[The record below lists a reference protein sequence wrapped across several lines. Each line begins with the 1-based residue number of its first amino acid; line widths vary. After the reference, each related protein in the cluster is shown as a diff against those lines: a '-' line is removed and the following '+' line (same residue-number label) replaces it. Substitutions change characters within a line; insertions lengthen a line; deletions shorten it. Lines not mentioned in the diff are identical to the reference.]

1 MKKLFFITTLLIFSC
16 NSKTLS
22 EIEKGD
28 DEVIILSYLK
38 IENSSKQKIYN
49 FLENYVDKVILVE
62 PQSYGYGFYEYGDDI
77 LFIERFKNEGAIISH
92 AKNVSEGGVLQKD
105 YTEYNYYFEPYKV
118 DVFGKVSQD
127 LIDYLKPYN
136 LPIFYYPNIVRK
148 FPKKF
153 FSPNAKIKIGKTF
166 EPKIKFFP
174 PLKKEIIHFLECIK
188 KRKTPITDGNYA
200 LNISKIIEG
209 IEKQNSSGN

>member
-1 MKKLFFITTLLIFSC
+1 MKNLFFITTLLILSC

-38 IENSSKQKIYN
+38 IENSSKQEIYN

-77 LFIERFKNEGAIISH
+77 LFIERFKNEGAIINH

-136 LPIFYYPNIVRK
+136 LPIFYYPNIVS
-148 FPKKF
+148 
-153 FSPNAKIKIGKTF
+153 FSKGYESKW
-166 EPKIKFFP
+166 EE
-174 PLKKEIIHFLECIK
+174 LK
-188 KRKTPITDGNYA
+188 
-200 LNISKIIEG
+200 
-209 IEKQNSSGN
+209 

>member
-1 MKKLFFITTLLIFSC
+1 MKKLFFITTLIIFSC

-38 IENSSKQKIYN
+38 IENSSKKKIYN

-118 DVFGKVSQD
+118 DVFGEVSQD

-136 LPIFYYPNIVRK
+136 LPIFYYPNIVS
-148 FPKKF
+148 
-153 FSPNAKIKIGKTF
+153 FSKGYESKW
-166 EPKIKFFP
+166 EE
-174 PLKKEIIHFLECIK
+174 LK
-188 KRKTPITDGNYA
+188 
-200 LNISKIIEG
+200 
-209 IEKQNSSGN
+209 

>member
-22 EIEKGD
+22 EIEKGV

-38 IENSSKQKIYN
+38 IENSSKKKIYN

-118 DVFGKVSQD
+118 DVFGEVSQD

-136 LPIFYYPNIVRK
+136 LPIFYYPNIIS
-148 FPKKF
+148 
-153 FSPNAKIKIGKTF
+153 FSKGYESKW
-166 EPKIKFFP
+166 EE
-174 PLKKEIIHFLECIK
+174 LK
-188 KRKTPITDGNYA
+188 
-200 LNISKIIEG
+200 
-209 IEKQNSSGN
+209 

>member
-77 LFIERFKNEGAIISH
+77 LFIERFKNEDAIISH

-136 LPIFYYPNIVRK
+136 LPIFYYPNIVS
-148 FPKKF
+148 
-153 FSPNAKIKIGKTF
+153 FSKGYESKW
-166 EPKIKFFP
+166 EE
-174 PLKKEIIHFLECIK
+174 LK
-188 KRKTPITDGNYA
+188 
-200 LNISKIIEG
+200 
-209 IEKQNSSGN
+209 

>member
-38 IENSSKQKIYN
+38 IENSSKQEIYN

-77 LFIERFKNEGAIISH
+77 LFIERFKNEGAIINH

-136 LPIFYYPNIVRK
+136 LPIFYYPNIVS
-148 FPKKF
+148 
-153 FSPNAKIKIGKTF
+153 FSKGYESKW
-166 EPKIKFFP
+166 EE
-174 PLKKEIIHFLECIK
+174 LK
-188 KRKTPITDGNYA
+188 
-200 LNISKIIEG
+200 
-209 IEKQNSSGN
+209 

>member
-1 MKKLFFITTLLIFSC
+1 MKKLFSITTLLIFSC
-16 NSKTLS
+16 NSITLS

-28 DEVIILSYLK
+28 DEIIILSYLK
-38 IENSSKQKIYN
+38 IKNSSKKKIYN

-77 LFIERFKNEGAIISH
+77 LFIERFKNEGAIINH

-118 DVFGKVSQD
+118 DVFGEVSQD

-136 LPIFYYPNIVRK
+136 LPIFYYPNIVS
-148 FPKKF
+148 
-153 FSPNAKIKIGKTF
+153 FSKGYESKW
-166 EPKIKFFP
+166 EE
-174 PLKKEIIHFLECIK
+174 LK
-188 KRKTPITDGNYA
+188 
-200 LNISKIIEG
+200 
-209 IEKQNSSGN
+209 

>member
-1 MKKLFFITTLLIFSC
+1 MKKLFFIITLLIFSC
-16 NSKTLS
+16 NSRKLS

-38 IENSSKQKIYN
+38 IVNSSKQKIYN

-77 LFIERFKNEGAIISH
+77 LFIERFKNEGAIINH

-136 LPIFYYPNIVRK
+136 LPIFYYPNIVS
-148 FPKKF
+148 
-153 FSPNAKIKIGKTF
+153 FSKGYESKW
-166 EPKIKFFP
+166 EE
-174 PLKKEIIHFLECIK
+174 LK
-188 KRKTPITDGNYA
+188 
-200 LNISKIIEG
+200 
-209 IEKQNSSGN
+209 

>member
-1 MKKLFFITTLLIFSC
+1 MKKLFFITTLIIFSC

-38 IENSSKQKIYN
+38 IENSSKKKIYN

-118 DVFGKVSQD
+118 DVFGEVSQD

-136 LPIFYYPNIVRK
+136 LPIFYYPDIVS
-148 FPKKF
+148 
-153 FSPNAKIKIGKTF
+153 FSKGYESKW
-166 EPKIKFFP
+166 EE
-174 PLKKEIIHFLECIK
+174 LK
-188 KRKTPITDGNYA
+188 
-200 LNISKIIEG
+200 
-209 IEKQNSSGN
+209 

>member
-1 MKKLFFITTLLIFSC
+1 MKKLFFITTLLILSC

-22 EIEKGD
+22 EIEKGE

-77 LFIERFKNEGAIISH
+77 LFIERFKNEGAIINH

-136 LPIFYYPNIVRK
+136 LPIFYYPNIVS
-148 FPKKF
+148 
-153 FSPNAKIKIGKTF
+153 FSKGYESKW
-166 EPKIKFFP
+166 EE
-174 PLKKEIIHFLECIK
+174 LK
-188 KRKTPITDGNYA
+188 
-200 LNISKIIEG
+200 
-209 IEKQNSSGN
+209 

>member
-28 DEVIILSYLK
+28 DEIIILSYLK
-38 IENSSKQKIYN
+38 IKNSSKKKIYN

-118 DVFGKVSQD
+118 DVFGEVSQD

-136 LPIFYYPNIVRK
+136 LPIFYYPNIVS
-148 FPKKF
+148 
-153 FSPNAKIKIGKTF
+153 FSKGYESKW
-166 EPKIKFFP
+166 EE
-174 PLKKEIIHFLECIK
+174 LK
-188 KRKTPITDGNYA
+188 
-200 LNISKIIEG
+200 
-209 IEKQNSSGN
+209 

>member
-1 MKKLFFITTLLIFSC
+1 MKKLFSITTLLIFSC

-28 DEVIILSYLK
+28 DEIIILSYLK
-38 IENSSKQKIYN
+38 IKNSSKKKIYN

-118 DVFGKVSQD
+118 DVFGEVSQD

-136 LPIFYYPNIVRK
+136 LPIFYYPNIVS
-148 FPKKF
+148 
-153 FSPNAKIKIGKTF
+153 FSKGYESKW
-166 EPKIKFFP
+166 EE
-174 PLKKEIIHFLECIK
+174 LK
-188 KRKTPITDGNYA
+188 
-200 LNISKIIEG
+200 
-209 IEKQNSSGN
+209 

>member
-1 MKKLFFITTLLIFSC
+1 M
-16 NSKTLS
+16 
-22 EIEKGD
+22 
-28 DEVIILSYLK
+28 
-38 IENSSKQKIYN
+38 
-49 FLENYVDKVILVE
+49 VE

-136 LPIFYYPNIVRK
+136 LPIFYYPNIVS
-148 FPKKF
+148 
-153 FSPNAKIKIGKTF
+153 FSKGDESKW
-166 EPKIKFFP
+166 EE
-174 PLKKEIIHFLECIK
+174 LK
-188 KRKTPITDGNYA
+188 
-200 LNISKIIEG
+200 
-209 IEKQNSSGN
+209 

>member
-1 MKKLFFITTLLIFSC
+1 MKKLFFITTLLLISC

-38 IENSSKQKIYN
+38 IENSSKQEIYN

-136 LPIFYYPNIVRK
+136 LPIFYYPNIVS
-148 FPKKF
+148 
-153 FSPNAKIKIGKTF
+153 FSKGYESKW
-166 EPKIKFFP
+166 EE
-174 PLKKEIIHFLECIK
+174 LK
-188 KRKTPITDGNYA
+188 
-200 LNISKIIEG
+200 
-209 IEKQNSSGN
+209 

>member
-136 LPIFYYPNIVRK
+136 LPIFYYPNIVS
-148 FPKKF
+148 
-153 FSPNAKIKIGKTF
+153 FSKGY
-166 EPKIKFFP
+166 E
-174 PLKKEIIHFLECIK
+174 
-188 KRKTPITDGNYA
+188 
-200 LNISKIIEG
+200 SK
-209 IEKQNSSGN
+209 

>member
-1 MKKLFFITTLLIFSC
+1 MKKLFSITTLLIFSC

-118 DVFGKVSQD
+118 DVFGEVSQD

-136 LPIFYYPNIVRK
+136 LPILYYPNIVS
-148 FPKKF
+148 
-153 FSPNAKIKIGKTF
+153 FSKGYESKW
-166 EPKIKFFP
+166 EE
-174 PLKKEIIHFLECIK
+174 LK
-188 KRKTPITDGNYA
+188 
-200 LNISKIIEG
+200 
-209 IEKQNSSGN
+209 

>member
-28 DEVIILSYLK
+28 NEVIILSYLK
-38 IENSSKQKIYN
+38 IENSSKQKIFN
-49 FLENYVDKVILVE
+49 FLENYVNKVILVE

-136 LPIFYYPNIVRK
+136 LPIFYYPNIVS
-148 FPKKF
+148 
-153 FSPNAKIKIGKTF
+153 FSKGYESKW
-166 EPKIKFFP
+166 EE
-174 PLKKEIIHFLECIK
+174 LK
-188 KRKTPITDGNYA
+188 
-200 LNISKIIEG
+200 
-209 IEKQNSSGN
+209 

>member
-1 MKKLFFITTLLIFSC
+1 MKKLLLFSLLVLFGC

-22 EIEKGD
+22 EIKKGD

-49 FLENYVDKVILVE
+49 FLENYVNKVILVE

-136 LPIFYYPNIVRK
+136 LPIFYYPNIVS
-148 FPKKF
+148 
-153 FSPNAKIKIGKTF
+153 FSKGYESKW
-166 EPKIKFFP
+166 EE
-174 PLKKEIIHFLECIK
+174 LK
-188 KRKTPITDGNYA
+188 
-200 LNISKIIEG
+200 
-209 IEKQNSSGN
+209 

>member
-38 IENSSKQKIYN
+38 IENSSKQRIYN

-136 LPIFYYPNIVRK
+136 LPIFYYPNIVS
-148 FPKKF
+148 
-153 FSPNAKIKIGKTF
+153 FSKGYESKW
-166 EPKIKFFP
+166 EE
-174 PLKKEIIHFLECIK
+174 LK
-188 KRKTPITDGNYA
+188 
-200 LNISKIIEG
+200 
-209 IEKQNSSGN
+209 

>member
-38 IENSSKQKIYN
+38 IENSSKKKIYN

-118 DVFGKVSQD
+118 DVFGEVSQD

-136 LPIFYYPNIVRK
+136 LPIFYYPNIVS
-148 FPKKF
+148 
-153 FSPNAKIKIGKTF
+153 FSKGYESKW
-166 EPKIKFFP
+166 EE
-174 PLKKEIIHFLECIK
+174 LK
-188 KRKTPITDGNYA
+188 
-200 LNISKIIEG
+200 
-209 IEKQNSSGN
+209 

>member
-1 MKKLFFITTLLIFSC
+1 MKKLFFITTLLILSC

-77 LFIERFKNEGAIISH
+77 LFIERFKNEGAIINH

-136 LPIFYYPNIVRK
+136 LPIFYYPNIVS
-148 FPKKF
+148 
-153 FSPNAKIKIGKTF
+153 FSKGYESKW
-166 EPKIKFFP
+166 EE
-174 PLKKEIIHFLECIK
+174 LK
-188 KRKTPITDGNYA
+188 
-200 LNISKIIEG
+200 
-209 IEKQNSSGN
+209 

>member
-1 MKKLFFITTLLIFSC
+1 MKKLFFITTLLILSC

-38 IENSSKQKIYN
+38 IENSSKKKIYN

-77 LFIERFKNEGAIISH
+77 LFIERFKNEGAIINH

-136 LPIFYYPNIVRK
+136 LPIFYYPNIVS
-148 FPKKF
+148 
-153 FSPNAKIKIGKTF
+153 FSKGYESKW
-166 EPKIKFFP
+166 EE
-174 PLKKEIIHFLECIK
+174 LK
-188 KRKTPITDGNYA
+188 
-200 LNISKIIEG
+200 
-209 IEKQNSSGN
+209 

>member
-92 AKNVSEGGVLQKD
+92 AKNVTEGGVLQKD
-105 YTEYNYYFEPYKV
+105 YTEYNHYFEPYKV

-127 LIDYLKPYN
+127 LKDYLKPYN
-136 LPIFYYPNIVRK
+136 LPIFYYPNIVS
-148 FPKKF
+148 
-153 FSPNAKIKIGKTF
+153 FSKGYESKW
-166 EPKIKFFP
+166 EE
-174 PLKKEIIHFLECIK
+174 LK
-188 KRKTPITDGNYA
+188 
-200 LNISKIIEG
+200 
-209 IEKQNSSGN
+209 

>member
-1 MKKLFFITTLLIFSC
+1 MKKLFSITTLLIFSC

-28 DEVIILSYLK
+28 DEIIILSYLK
-38 IENSSKQKIYN
+38 IKNSSKKKIYN

-77 LFIERFKNEGAIISH
+77 LFIERFKNEDAIISH

-105 YTEYNYYFEPYKV
+105 YAEYNGYFEPYKV
-118 DVFGKVSQD
+118 DVFGEVSQD

-136 LPIFYYPNIVRK
+136 LPISYYP
-148 FPKKF
+148 
-153 FSPNAKIKIGKTF
+153 
-166 EPKIKFFP
+166 
-174 PLKKEIIHFLECIK
+174 
-188 KRKTPITDGNYA
+188 
-200 LNISKIIEG
+200 KIIGFSKGYEMKW
-209 IEKQNSSGN
+209 EQLK

>member
-1 MKKLFFITTLLIFSC
+1 MKKLLLLSLLVLFGC

-38 IENSSKQKIYN
+38 IENSSKKKIYN

-118 DVFGKVSQD
+118 DVFGEVSQD

-136 LPIFYYPNIVRK
+136 LPILYYPNIVS
-148 FPKKF
+148 
-153 FSPNAKIKIGKTF
+153 FSKGYESKW
-166 EPKIKFFP
+166 EE
-174 PLKKEIIHFLECIK
+174 LK
-188 KRKTPITDGNYA
+188 
-200 LNISKIIEG
+200 
-209 IEKQNSSGN
+209 

>member
-1 MKKLFFITTLLIFSC
+1 MNKLLILIILIQFSC

-136 LPIFYYPNIVRK
+136 LPIFYYPNIVS
-148 FPKKF
+148 
-153 FSPNAKIKIGKTF
+153 FSKGYESKW
-166 EPKIKFFP
+166 EE
-174 PLKKEIIHFLECIK
+174 LK
-188 KRKTPITDGNYA
+188 
-200 LNISKIIEG
+200 
-209 IEKQNSSGN
+209 

>member
-1 MKKLFFITTLLIFSC
+1 MKKLFFITTLLLISC

-22 EIEKGD
+22 EIEKGG

-38 IENSSKQKIYN
+38 IENSSKQKIFN

-105 YTEYNYYFEPYKV
+105 YAEYNYYFEPYKG

-127 LIDYLKPYN
+127 LVDYLEPYN
-136 LPIFYYPNIVRK
+136 LPIFYYQNIVS
-148 FPKKF
+148 
-153 FSPNAKIKIGKTF
+153 FSKGYESKW
-166 EPKIKFFP
+166 E
-174 PLKKEIIHFLECIK
+174 E
-188 KRKTPITDGNYA
+188 
-200 LNISKIIEG
+200 LN
-209 IEKQNSSGN
+209 

>member
-118 DVFGKVSQD
+118 DVFGEVSQD

-136 LPIFYYPNIVRK
+136 LPIFYYPNIVS
-148 FPKKF
+148 
-153 FSPNAKIKIGKTF
+153 FSKGYESKW
-166 EPKIKFFP
+166 EE
-174 PLKKEIIHFLECIK
+174 LK
-188 KRKTPITDGNYA
+188 
-200 LNISKIIEG
+200 
-209 IEKQNSSGN
+209 

>member
-1 MKKLFFITTLLIFSC
+1 MKKLFFIIILLIFSC

-38 IENSSKQKIYN
+38 IENSSKKEIYK

-105 YTEYNYYFEPYKV
+105 YAEYNGYFKPYKV
-118 DVFGKVSQD
+118 DVFGEVSQD

-136 LPIFYYPNIVRK
+136 LPISYYPKIVS
-148 FPKKF
+148 
-153 FSPNAKIKIGKTF
+153 FSKGYEMKW
-166 EPKIKFFP
+166 EQ
-174 PLKKEIIHFLECIK
+174 LK
-188 KRKTPITDGNYA
+188 
-200 LNISKIIEG
+200 
-209 IEKQNSSGN
+209 

>member
-1 MKKLFFITTLLIFSC
+1 MKKLFSITTLLIFSC
-16 NSKTLS
+16 NSITLS

-38 IENSSKQKIYN
+38 IENSSKKKIYN

-118 DVFGKVSQD
+118 DVFGEVSQD

-136 LPIFYYPNIVRK
+136 LPILYYPNIVS
-148 FPKKF
+148 
-153 FSPNAKIKIGKTF
+153 FSKGYESKW
-166 EPKIKFFP
+166 EE
-174 PLKKEIIHFLECIK
+174 LK
-188 KRKTPITDGNYA
+188 
-200 LNISKIIEG
+200 
-209 IEKQNSSGN
+209 

>member
-38 IENSSKQKIYN
+38 IENSSKQEIYN

-136 LPIFYYPNIVRK
+136 LPIFYYPNIVS
-148 FPKKF
+148 
-153 FSPNAKIKIGKTF
+153 FSKGYESKW
-166 EPKIKFFP
+166 EE
-174 PLKKEIIHFLECIK
+174 LK
-188 KRKTPITDGNYA
+188 
-200 LNISKIIEG
+200 
-209 IEKQNSSGN
+209 